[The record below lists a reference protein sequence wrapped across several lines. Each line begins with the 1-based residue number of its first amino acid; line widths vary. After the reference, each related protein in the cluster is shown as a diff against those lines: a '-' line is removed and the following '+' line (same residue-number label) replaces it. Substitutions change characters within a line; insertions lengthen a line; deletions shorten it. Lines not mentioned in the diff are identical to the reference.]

1 MKECPFC
8 NNQLE
13 DIDNFCRSCGANL
26 MLPEFERAF
35 CPHCGARV
43 LTRQW
48 YCPQCQW
55 PLQEGLEKPDHDKA
69 LAITPPARPAPS
81 KSIIRWIIGSFLG
94 AGLVILL
101 VLAWFFR
108 ETPPA
113 PSSDSLI
120 SQSIKIPN
128 GSPGKSSTIQTEPPL
143 NLPQAAPAIS
153 QAEMSPEILHQEL
166 TEVLNN
172 LQKAQKTED
181 ISLYIKS
188 YSGSFPNLE
197 EKRNKTM
204 AIWKIYD
211 YIALQYSLE
220 NVTLLDAKTAV
231 AQVSW
236 NLETLNQANQ
246 KNKKFIQTYK
256 VWFSRE
262 DEGWRIKNLEEL
274 LRP

>member
-1 MKECPFC
+1 
-8 NNQLE
+8 
-13 DIDNFCRSCGANL
+13 
-26 MLPEFERAF
+26 
-35 CPHCGARV
+35 
-43 LTRQW
+43 
-48 YCPQCQW
+48 
-55 PLQEGLEKPDHDKA
+55 
-69 LAITPPARPAPS
+69 
-81 KSIIRWIIGSFLG
+81 
-94 AGLVILL
+94 
-101 VLAWFFR
+101 
-108 ETPPA
+108 
-113 PSSDSLI
+113 
-120 SQSIKIPN
+120 
-128 GSPGKSSTIQTEPPL
+128 
-143 NLPQAAPAIS
+143 
-153 QAEMSPEILHQEL
+153 MSPENLHREL

-172 LQKAQKTED
+172 LQEAQKTED

-220 NVTLLDAKTAV
+220 NVTSLDAKTAV

-246 KNKKFIQTYK
+246 KNMKFIQTYK

-274 LRP
+274 SRP